1 VLASDGLRA
10 RSLEVLAIRY
20 PMLTPMQLRVC
31 VFVKETEPSWR
42 IGEILGISEKTVEHH
57 RSDALVAIGCSPGIS
72 LFDALK

>member
-1 VLASDGLRA
+1 VRDSDGLRA
-10 RSLEVLAIRY
+10 HSLEALEIKF
-20 PMLTPMQLRVC
+20 PKLTPMQLRVC

-57 RSDALVAIGCSPGIS
+57 RSDALVAIGCPSGIS